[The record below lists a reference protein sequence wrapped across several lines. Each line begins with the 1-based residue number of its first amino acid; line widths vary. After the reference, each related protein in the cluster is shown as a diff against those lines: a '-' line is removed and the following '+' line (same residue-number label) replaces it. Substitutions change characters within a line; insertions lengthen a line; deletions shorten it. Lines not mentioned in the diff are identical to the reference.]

1 MLDQLKQRIGK
12 SVLGLSAVFRTCMH
26 IAPSLFRVLLATV
39 VSTPTVFSQKVVDC
53 RGVSYGSGAARI
65 CLPQGEISFVDEVVS
80 FVPGKRA
87 ASEIP
92 VDPNFTL
99 GAPDYTTNFAPGYL
113 SLGCDGVLTLRFVDN
128 ALVDI
133 DGPDLYIFEV
143 GPAVEPTILAISTD
157 NRTWLDVGR
166 VEGALRAVDIRPFI
180 MKGQIF
186 RYVRLT
192 NAGHACG
199 GTTPG
204 ADIDAVAAVGS
215 ASLLTLDA
223 AVLFDT
229 GHAVL
234 RAEAAN
240 ALNALTET
248 IRSKGPNVRIMIEG
262 HTDDVGSDQDNQR
275 LSEARAR
282 TVRTYLRKRLPLSEA
297 AVTTVGFGESRPTEP
312 NDSEEGRAKNRRVD
326 ILVIPDS

>member
-1 MLDQLKQRIGK
+1 MR
-12 SVLGLSAVFRTCMH
+12 
-26 IAPSLFRVLLATV
+26 IAPSLIGVLILTV
-39 VSTPTVFSQKVVDC
+39 VSTPTVFAQKILDC
-53 RGVSYGSGAARI
+53 RGVSYGSGAKRI
-65 CLPQGEISFVDEVVS
+65 CLPQGEISFIDEVMS

-87 ASEIP
+87 ASGVS

-99 GAPDYTTNFAPGYL
+99 GAPDYTMTSAAGYL

-128 ALVDI
+128 ALVDV

-166 VEGALRAVDIRPFI
+166 VEGARRAVDIHPFI

-192 NAGHACG
+192 NVGHECG
-199 GTTPG
+199 GITPG

-215 ASLLTLDA
+215 ASRLTLDA
-223 AVLFDT
+223 AVLFET
-229 GHAVL
+229 GQAVL
-234 RAEAAN
+234 RAEAGN

-248 IRSKGPNVRIMIEG
+248 IRSQGTNLRITIEG
-262 HTDDVGSDQDNQR
+262 HTDDVGSDQDNHR

-282 TVRTYLRKRLPLSEA
+282 TVGTYLRKRLSLSEA
-297 AVTTVGFGESRPTEP
+297 AFTIAGFGESRPTEP
-312 NDSEEGRAKNRRVD
+312 NDSEDGRAKNRRVD
-326 ILVIPDS
+326 ILVIPGS